1 RHEDIA
7 PEARAGVPGLL
18 SRAGGTLA
26 AYRLF
31 AEEATDVVL
40 KKLGHAP
47 RPCVTGPR
55 PLPGAEEPPDFQ
67 ALARR
72 IPLPP
77 AAIERVWRRLGSR
90 AADVLG
96 AASPAELAPI
106 CRSEAVT
113 AGGPPHGRAA
123 GLAAGSH
130 PRRDRRLPGG
140 PLDPAPTR
148 AGRRRPRPGGGAARR
163 RRHSTSTCMSR

>member
-113 AGGPPHGRAA
+113 AAEVRHAVREEGCRTLEDLRRHTHLGAGTCDGLDCAAPAAHLMAELLDWPP
-123 GLAAGSH
+123 
-130 PRRDRRLPGG
+130 DR
-140 PLDPAPTR
+140 TR
-148 AGRRRPRPGGGAARR
+148 AE
-163 RRHSTSTCMSR
+163 